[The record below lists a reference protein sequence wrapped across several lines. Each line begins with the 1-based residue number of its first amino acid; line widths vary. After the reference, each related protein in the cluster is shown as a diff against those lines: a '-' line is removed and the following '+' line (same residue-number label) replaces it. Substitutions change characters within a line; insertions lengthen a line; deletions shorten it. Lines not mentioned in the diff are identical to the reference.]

1 MSILTG
7 LHGTAA
13 LILLCALLFA
23 EEAGIPLP
31 LLPGEI
37 MLVAAGLLIANG
49 ALSPAAF
56 FPAAYLAVLGGAFA
70 GYAWARVIG
79 ARGLW
84 ALADR
89 LRITNHLDRVAER
102 LRAAGPLEVGIS
114 RLIPGL
120 RIYTTLVAGSALVD
134 PRVFLFGAMPA
145 ILLWIATYTVAGML
159 IGIPLVHFLTHVEHI
174 ALTAA
179 VLVLIGASAYLAILH
194 IPFAERRDNALL
206 EGPRLPRLILALAID
221 GGIVTNFDFGLT
233 QLAHIFLHFPD
244 PDGVID
250 VAVVFATIAVA
261 YFGIVR
267 HGLGLTAGEAFLN
280 IDYNYHRGRRNGDL
294 EAATAAIGVDEGEG
308 SRDHNDA

>member
-1 MSILTG
+1 MNLLTG

-13 LILLCALLFA
+13 LVLFCALLFA

-37 MLVAAGLLIANG
+37 LLVAAGLLITNDAI
-49 ALSPAAF
+49 SPFAF
-56 FPAAYLAVLGGAFA
+56 FPTAYVAVLGGALA
-70 GYAWARVIG
+70 GYTWARVIG

-89 LRITNHLDRVAER
+89 LRITSHLDRVADR
-102 LRAAGPLEVGIS
+102 LRAAGPVQIGIS

-120 RIYTTLVAGSALVD
+120 RIYTTLVAGSAEVD
-134 PRVFLFGAMPA
+134 LRVFLFGSLPA
-145 ILLWIATYTVAGML
+145 ILLWIIIYTVAGML

-179 VLVLIGASAYLAILH
+179 VLILIGAAAYLAILH
-194 IPFAERRDNALL
+194 IPFAERRDNALVQA
-206 EGPRLPRLILALAID
+206 PRLPRLILALAID

-244 PDGVID
+244 PDGLID
-250 VAVVFATIAVA
+250 VAVVFATIAVG

-280 IDYNYHRGRRNGDL
+280 INYNPRRGQQ
-294 EAATAAIGVDEGEG
+294 EGNEEG
-308 SRDHNDA
+308 GPRDHTDS

>member
-1 MSILTG
+1 MNLLTG

-13 LILLCALLFA
+13 LVLFCALLFA

-37 MLVAAGLLIANG
+37 LLVAAGLLIANG

-56 FPAAYLAVLGGAFA
+56 FPAAYVAVLGGVLA
-70 GYAWARVIG
+70 GYAWARVLG

-84 ALADR
+84 VLAER
-89 LRITNHLDRVAER
+89 LRITSHLDRVAGR
-102 LRAAGPLEVGIS
+102 LRAATPAQIGLS

-134 PRVFLFGAMPA
+134 LRVFLFGSMPA
-145 ILLWIATYTVAGML
+145 ILIWILIYTVAGML

-174 ALTAA
+174 AFTGA
-179 VLVLIGASAYLAILH
+179 VLALIGVAAYLAVLH

-206 EGPRLPRLILALAID
+206 EVPRLPRLTLALAID

-233 QLAHIFLHFPD
+233 QLAHIWLRFPD

-280 IDYNYHRGRRNGDL
+280 IDYHYQRTRLKGD
-294 EAATAAIGVDEGEG
+294 DEEPAC
-308 SRDHNDA
+308 DHNES